1 MDDTNP
7 NTDGGQHD
15 DAVDDEPLAGSV
27 SAEAGSVP
35 GAVVGNAVAGAP
47 GALVGGSVGTG
58 TAADVDRN
66 PGGDDRSDLD
76 GEPSN

>member
-1 MDDTNP
+1 MDDTNQ
-7 NTDGGQHD
+7 NNDGGQHD

-47 GALVGGSVGTG
+47 GALVGGLVGTG
-58 TAADVDRN
+58 TAHDVDRS
-66 PGGDDRSDLD
+66 PDGKHRSDLD
-76 GEPSN
+76 VEPSN